1 MKCDESCILSKEHS
15 LAASVDG
22 QLVAN
27 AQKCHASEF
36 GNGRGKLIQL
46 CSKLPLPHPHLQIRQ
61 CRPDV
66 PLGALGDLTGDGDGR
81 TPPPREE
88 CRENLVFRGLEPDGL
103 KPSLESFGQAT
114 KVEVRRAEECV
125 AWLHPIKIGE
135 EHVLRVLRASV

>member
-1 MKCDESCILSKEHS
+1 MKKRTRFIFDSNDFVSVKCDESCILSKEHS

-27 AQKCHASEF
+27 AQNCHAGEF

-66 PLGALGDLTGDGDGR
+66 A
-81 TPPPREE
+81 
-88 CRENLVFRGLEPDGL
+88 F
-103 KPSLESFGQAT
+103 
-114 KVEVRRAEECV
+114 
-125 AWLHPIKIGE
+125 
-135 EHVLRVLRASV
+135 